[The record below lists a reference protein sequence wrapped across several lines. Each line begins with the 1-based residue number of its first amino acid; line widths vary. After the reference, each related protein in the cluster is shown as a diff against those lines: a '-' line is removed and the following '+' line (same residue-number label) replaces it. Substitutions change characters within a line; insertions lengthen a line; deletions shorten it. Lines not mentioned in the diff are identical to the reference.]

1 MQTIKTIFGHL
12 ILKIQNFLSKEKSQ
26 RKNSKEK
33 CQEKNYGYDKP
44 NKVYID
50 DDYFYVEGKQYNIV
64 DLEKVEY
71 GHSEID
77 GGEVKEYYI
86 RLYFYKKINILL
98 HHTPYEVVNIN
109 IFIEAMNKFS
119 IPVLPTILLS
129 YPEFVRYFSLT
140 HSFHCSIYERG
151 LLNFWK
157 DKDDIF
163 YLVRYL
169 DGGSYKQ
176 INSLDDINLKSFLE
190 NPRINLKELD
200 DSYGES
206 FDNAKFRL
214 VVLDKTLTLNRG
226 YGLYPIRNEDIFI
239 EDIFYSF
246 DEEEIKN
253 KIIELFEKHNK

>member
-1 MQTIKTIFGHL
+1 METIKTIFGHL
-12 ILKIQNFLSKEKSQ
+12 ILKIQNFLSKEKS
-26 RKNSKEK
+26 
-33 CQEKNYGYDKP
+33 QEKNYGYDKP

-77 GGEVKEYYI
+77 GEVKEYYI

-109 IFIEAMNKFS
+109 IFIEAMKKFS

-140 HSFHCSIYERG
+140 HSFHSELYERG
-151 LLNFWK
+151 LINFWK
-157 DKDDIF
+157 DKNDIF
-163 YLVRYL
+163 CLFKPL
-169 DGGSYKQ
+169 GGGIYKK

-190 NPRINLKELD
+190 NPRINLKEFD
-200 DSYGES
+200 DSYDES

-214 VVLDKTLTLNRG
+214 VVLDKTSTLNRG

-246 DEEEIKN
+246 DEEEIKT